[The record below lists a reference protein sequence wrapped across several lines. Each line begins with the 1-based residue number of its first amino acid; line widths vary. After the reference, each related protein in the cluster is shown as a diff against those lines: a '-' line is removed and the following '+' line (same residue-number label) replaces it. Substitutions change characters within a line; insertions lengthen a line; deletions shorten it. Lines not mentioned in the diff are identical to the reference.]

1 MGPSSFL
8 SSHGGPPAIDLSS
21 SAMRVVTDP
30 KMSAAAAALNS
41 ISRGE
46 NWQRPGQAKHEDKNS
61 ESSKKGTDGRARGG
75 SFPDPPLPDI
85 VTVPSAPEVRPPS
98 VKDAS
103 IATPT
108 DGHFHATD
116 RAQLTLYTYKPSSS
130 INVTHQP
137 SPLPSKSSFT
147 KNVTSQVMF
156 NYKSLPWTIRNGD
169 YLEIRRT
176 DEEAAKDSLKG
187 SKKDSDRNKTG
198 GEALKGVSRRYERD
212 GYIFRVGEDCQ
223 DVTQGQKQI
232 PESVASAFHFQ
243 HRLEIDIFM
252 VSLDRV
258 PG

>member
-46 NWQRPGQAKHEDKNS
+46 NWQRPGQAKHEDKNG
-61 ESSKKGTDGRARGG
+61 ESNKKGTDGRARGG

-108 DGHFHATD
+108 DGHFNATD

-130 INVTHQP
+130 INVTNQP

-223 DVTQGQKQI
+223 DVTQGQIQI

-252 VSLDRV
+252 VSLDMV